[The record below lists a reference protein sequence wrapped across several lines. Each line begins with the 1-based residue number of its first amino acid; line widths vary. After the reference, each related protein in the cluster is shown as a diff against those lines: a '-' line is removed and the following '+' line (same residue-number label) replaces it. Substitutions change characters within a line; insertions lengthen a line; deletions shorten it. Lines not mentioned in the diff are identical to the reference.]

1 MKLQARIFRD
11 RRASWVLIGGRPGTG
26 KAVAEATREQGKAL
40 VAVDLAEV
48 NHIPMVQVVT
58 RSPDDH
64 QAVAATLKAC
74 IETLEADLAKLEASA
89 AVHRAD
95 FERGRERCERFMAE
109 VLKASAEPMAAGKR
123 RHGSLVN
130 SRPSKRVRGGDA

>member
-64 QAVAATLKAC
+64 QAVAATLKAR

-95 FERGRERCERFMAE
+95 FERERTMRAAHGRGAQGCRGTDGC
-109 VLKASAEPMAAGKR
+109 P
-123 RHGSLVN
+123 GSDGTD
-130 SRPSKRVRGGDA
+130 RW